1 VGRRSSAAAGLIVLA
16 ILAYAAFRL
25 VRHYAFPATAPPTI
39 PATYDCSGRPNRAAL
54 PSRPII
60 AFGDSIT
67 WGQGASRNCRP
78 LDSCC
83 SLGSLEVVDSTRDC
97 C

>member
-1 VGRRSSAAAGLIVLA
+1 MGRRSSAAAGLIVLT
-16 ILAYAAFRL
+16 ILTYTGFRL
-25 VRHYAFPATAPPTI
+25 VRHFAFPATAPPTV
-39 PATYDCSGRPNRAAL
+39 PATYGCRWRPNLATL
-54 PSRPII
+54 PARPIV